1 MDLTVIHAVEPSPA
15 AGRKRIEWKLLT
27 DLEVNSCEEAVE
39 KIKWY
44 AMRWKIE
51 VFHKILKSGCR
62 AEDARLRTADR
73 LANLVAV
80 FCIVSWRVLWL
91 TMLARTAPETSP
103 SAALTEQE
111 IEILDQMV
119 SNAGNRQATPGS
131 LNFYL
136 TKLAR
141 LGGYLARTSD
151 PPPGNTVV
159 WRGLSRLTDI
169 RLGTEIAATLR
180 CGSLQDGDGRL
191 AEEG

>member
-1 MDLTVIHAVEPSPA
+1 M
-15 AGRKRIEWKLLT
+15 
-27 DLEVNSCEEAVE
+27 
-39 KIKWY
+39 
-44 AMRWKIE
+44 
-51 VFHKILKSGCR
+51 
-62 AEDARLRTADR
+62 
-73 LANLVAV
+73 
-80 FCIVSWRVLWL
+80 
-91 TMLARTAPETSP
+91 TMLARTAPETP
-103 SAALTEQE
+103 PTAALTEQE

-141 LGGYLARTSD
+141 LGGYLARASD

-180 CGSLQDGDGRL
+180 CG
-191 AEEG
+191 